1 MTDFA
6 AESRHHVT
14 QSLSSFPPPPQNTRA
29 SLPCSQLLEALYR
42 EERAGV
48 LAYLKRKVGH
58 EHASDLA
65 QEVFLRAAGS
75 AQLNELRN
83 PGGFLRCIARNLAI
97 DFARR
102 RRCRIVTLPLTGNV
116 DGTSLPCQEDGL
128 HAEQTKQLF
137 EDALAELPAKTA
149 RVFAMSRFEKKS
161 YREIRLELGVG
172 IATVEYHMTKALAH
186 LRRELAANG
195 AYPLT

>member
-6 AESRHHVT
+6 AGSRHHAT
-14 QSLSSFPPPPQNTRA
+14 QSLSSPSSPQTTRA
-29 SLPCSQLLEALYR
+29 SLPRSRLLEALYR
-42 EERAGV
+42 DERAGV

-83 PGGFLRCIARNLAI
+83 PGGFLHCIARNLAI

-102 RRCRIVTLPLTGNV
+102 SRCRIVTLSLTENG
-116 DGTSLPCQEDGL
+116 DGTSLPCQEDRL
-128 HAEQTKQLF
+128 HAAETKQLL
-137 EDALAELPAKTA
+137 EEALAELPAKTA

-161 YREIRLELGVG
+161 YREIHLELGVG
-172 IATVEYHMTKALAH
+172 LSTVEYHMTRALAH
-186 LRRELAANG
+186 LRRELAAEDV
-195 AYPLT
+195 